1 MGRHHTPHK
10 VWLGIVLRFI
20 AVGLVLKPAP
30 GFFQVA
36 SIFGLAS
43 GILAAIAVTIIRGL
57 TKLGWKEE
65 SMPKWSAQL
74 LIRPKRTLP
83 LMMGL

>member
-10 VWLGIVLRFI
+10 VWLGIVLGFI
-20 AVGLVLKPAP
+20 GVGLVLKPAP

-43 GILAAIAVTIIRGL
+43 GILAVIAVMIIRGL

-74 LIRPKRTLP
+74 VSRPKRTLA
-83 LMMGL
+83 LMIGL